1 MEVEIIIQILQDG
14 GELLVIKMNGLIEQ
28 WGSITTVSIDYG
40 TTLTFH
46 VQFSSGTSYYATVE
60 ATHLDDYSNYRHAV
74 GNKTASTCVLYVNNA
89 NNTTAYW
96 FAKGY

>member
-1 MEVEIIIQILQDG
+1 M
-14 GELLVIKMNGLIEQ
+14 VIKMNGLIEQ